1 MSANEQVYEG
11 SCLCGRVRY
20 RAVGPWGFMEHC
32 HCTNCRKIHGAAFA
46 TYIQLPRTRFTLL
59 QGKDQIRIYKE
70 ESVGTRSF
78 CQTCGS
84 CIMAHADSV
93 PALVYVAAGTLDTPL
108 EQKADAHI
116 FVRSK
121 APWYEI
127 LDDVPQH
134 VAYADSEG

>member
-1 MSANEQVYEG
+1 MSGNEKVYEG
-11 SCLCGRVRY
+11 SCHCGRVRY

-32 HCTNCRKIHGAAFA
+32 HCTDCRKIHGAAFA
-46 TYIQLPRTRFTLL
+46 TYIQLPRARFTLL
-59 QGKDQIRIYKE
+59 QGKDQIRIYE
-70 ESVGTRSF
+70 AASGTKRSF

-84 CIMAHADSV
+84 CITSQADSESGS
-93 PALVYVAAGTLDTPL
+93 VYVAAGTLDTPL
-108 EQKADAHI
+108 EQKADLHI

-134 VAYADSEG
+134 VTLPDSEG